1 MWEDLSYLPRDDT
14 EPLPLGKWFY
24 ELTWYLSQ
32 RYYHIQLDGVDYVL
46 YLRGRWK
53 DLWQA
58 YVIRNADSLAAINE
72 DPAIWSVDIFKLH
85 GIHCHAEQLELAK
98 EIIISL
104 FYEFDGEFPELKQ
117 SLKTVK

>member
-1 MWEDLSYLPRDDT
+1 MWEDLSYLPQDDT

-32 RYYHIQLDGVDYVL
+32 RYYHIQHDGVDYIL

-53 DLWQA
+53 YLWQA

-72 DPAIWSVDIFKLH
+72 DPAVWSIDIFKMH
-85 GIHCHAEQLELAK
+85 SIHCNAEQLELAK
-98 EIIISL
+98 EIIISM
-104 FYEFDGEFPELKQ
+104 FYEFDGQFPN
-117 SLKTVK
+117 LKTILQKVE